1 MMRHIHLKTLSYLLL
16 VQGVLHWKMI
26 WYSWK
31 RDNNS
36 KDPHQVTCRSH
47 PWIRLKA
54 HPRAQLVQ
62 SQFITLIMKQTP
74 LFVHSERT
82 KETKTKLVQFQFIM
96 FVMKKSVKVP
106 FRKKLAQKFHR
117 SNPIVQ
123 LRSDLSNRQIH
134 NGFNKKNLYQSKKNT
149 QVKVPKFHLSNSLA
163 NSNCSNFGTG
173 KSHCNLSTEMFAK

>member
-1 MMRHIHLKTLSYLLL
+1 MQISSLDQIEGAPKS
-16 VQGVLHWKMI
+16 
-26 WYSWK
+26 
-31 RDNNS
+31 
-36 KDPHQVTCRSH
+36 
-47 PWIRLKA
+47 
-54 HPRAQLVQ
+54 QLVQ

-96 FVMKKSVKVP
+96 FVMKKSVKVR

-134 NGFNKKNLYQSKKNT
+134 NGFNKKKPVSIQKIT
-149 QVKVPKFHLSNSLA
+149 
-163 NSNCSNFGTG
+163 
-173 KSHCNLSTEMFAK
+173 